1 MGAFALAERFAR
13 KGKGGR
19 KARVGRVI
27 CLIALSTRHARS
39 HYSTTRAAATTHVSE
54 EEFEPTNRARESLSL
69 LRPTVLLPQGS
80 NTIHT
85 IEDHCR
91 NLYRSYAGKN
101 PNYVCIGILRYL
113 YTKSPLEERDK
124 SIFVDFLI
132 LMSLAE

>member
-39 HYSTTRAAATTHVSE
+39 HYSTTRAAATTHVSQ

-69 LRPTVLLPQGS
+69 LRPTVLLPRGS

-85 IEDHCR
+85 IEDHYR
-91 NLYRSYAGKN
+91 NLYRSYAGKIQTTFVLARCDFIALFA
-101 PNYVCIGILRYL
+101 Y
-113 YTKSPLEERDK
+113 EESAGRTRQEH
-124 SIFVDFLI
+124 FC
-132 LMSLAE
+132 